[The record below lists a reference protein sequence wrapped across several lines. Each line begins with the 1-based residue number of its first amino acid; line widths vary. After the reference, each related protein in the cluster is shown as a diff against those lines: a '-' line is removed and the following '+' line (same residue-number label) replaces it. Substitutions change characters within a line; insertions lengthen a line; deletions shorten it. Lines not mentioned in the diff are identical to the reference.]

1 MDSPA
6 AFPCSNA
13 LGCVFRRLVCTS
25 FLGSAASRRL
35 VAPPPPPDTGPRGP
49 TRAGLSAPCL
59 RPFPTTFYRHLKQVN
74 EALKHIW
81 TAEPTDK
88 QAQQRDYVLKH
99 LLALNRP
106 CLFVDQVQAH
116 SGAAM
121 RNNSESISEL
131 LFVGIKK
138 VIELATPAHGRPTNE
153 QSAQSMSLETGLQAS
168 RPAAT
173 MRWWETRQGRQ
184 SCSNAGSALTTSTHL
199 LCLTRARAWH
209 RLSWG
214 WGLNVY

>member
-1 MDSPA
+1 M
-6 AFPCSNA
+6 
-13 LGCVFRRLVCTS
+13 
-25 FLGSAASRRL
+25 
-35 VAPPPPPDTGPRGP
+35 
-49 TRAGLSAPCL
+49 
-59 RPFPTTFYRHLKQVN
+59 KQVN

-131 LFVGIKK
+131 LFAGIKK

-168 RPAAT
+168 RSAAT
-173 MRWWETRQGRQ
+173 MRYEVVG
-184 SCSNAGSALTTSTHL
+184 NK
-199 LCLTRARAWH
+199 ARKAISQQY
-209 RLSWG
+209 RL
-214 WGLNVY
+214 GLDYIYPPAVPDSSPGLAPA